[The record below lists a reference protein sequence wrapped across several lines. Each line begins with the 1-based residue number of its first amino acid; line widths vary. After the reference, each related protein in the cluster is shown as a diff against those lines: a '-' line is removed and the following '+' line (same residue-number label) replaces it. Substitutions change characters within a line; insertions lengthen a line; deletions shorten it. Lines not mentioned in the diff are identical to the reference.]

1 MEYKILATF
10 GWRQGNCVHPEVVR
24 ICYHLPYIT
33 SRILPAIRHLA
44 RGDGAAQPVDFPAF
58 LEKIVENRG
67 EAVAMGE
74 VLVLFWGRNF
84 INGK

>member
-1 MEYKILATF
+1 MEAGELRPPGGCPHLLSFA
-10 GWRQGNCVHPEVVR
+10 V
-24 ICYHLPYIT
+24 YHQLYIT
-33 SRILPAIRHLA
+33 RHSSPGA
-44 RGDGAAQPVDFPAF
+44 GDGAAQTVDFPAF